1 MASITCYN
9 QSAVRFRYPKPH
21 SLSPCF
27 RWVAFNMRTQGVSTR
42 FVVSL
47 SRKLHRNTR
56 IPILAKKI
64 RVPLLLPFFL
74 RFNLPSPRRP
84 SFPRA
89 ERNFKPCARRSALET
104 CLFCCV
110 SSVCRVLVDPFPW
123 TWLVPIICHATLAS
137 TFVNLTATEFILA
150 ENAVNFAAV
159 CTSRAPLPR
168 QTPRYQT
175 KR

>member
-1 MASITCYN
+1 
-9 QSAVRFRYPKPH
+9 
-21 SLSPCF
+21 
-27 RWVAFNMRTQGVSTR
+27 MRTQGVSTR

-74 RFNLPSPRRP
+74 RFNLPRFNLPSPRRP

-89 ERNFKPCARRSALET
+89 ERNFKPCALRSAPET

-110 SSVCRVLVDPFPW
+110 SSVCRVLADPFPW
-123 TWLVPIICHATLAS
+123 TWLVPIICDATLAS

-150 ENAVNFAAV
+150 ENTVNFAAV

-168 QTPRYQT
+168 RTPRYQT

>member
-9 QSAVRFRYPKPH
+9 QSAVRFRYPKPR

-27 RWVAFNMRTQGVSTR
+27 RWIAFNMRTQGVSTW

-74 RFNLPSPRRP
+74 RFNLPRLNLPSPRRP

-89 ERNFKPCARRSALET
+89 ERNFKPYARRSRPKLVYFAVFRAFVASWWIHSHGLGW
-104 CLFCCV
+104 CPLF
-110 SSVCRVLVDPFPW
+110 
-123 TWLVPIICHATLAS
+123 A
-137 TFVNLTATEFILA
+137 
-150 ENAVNFAAV
+150 
-159 CTSRAPLPR
+159 
-168 QTPRYQT
+168 TPRSLPLLST
-175 KR
+175 